1 MACDIA
7 NGRQESCKD
16 SISGLL
22 AVYIAN
28 FGIDVDNITYDATD
42 TDMITVIPLTNI
54 YGNPIN
60 LYKFELKGE
69 NSFDQDIKTDRNT
82 GTTYF
87 EQKLNIKLKK
97 QDVATTKMVK
107 ILSYGRP
114 QIVVHTRSNQFFL
127 IGLEQGSDVVSGTI
141 GSGTKLGDFNG
152 YSLSFMAEE
161 KVPANFLDCSTE
173 AGLLAL
179 FGGATV
185 VTS

>member
-7 NGRQESCKD
+7 MGRAESCKD
-16 SISGLL
+16 SVSGLL
-22 AVYIAN
+22 AVYLINYGVTAAE
-28 FGIDVDNITYDATD
+28 ITYDATE
-42 TDMITVIPLTNI
+42 TDMISAITGTTV
-54 YGNPIN
+54 

-97 QDVATTKMVK
+97 QDIATTKMIK

-114 QIVVHTRSNQFFL
+114 QIVVHTRSNQFFFV
-127 IGLEQGSDVVSGTI
+127 GLEQGADVVSGTI

-161 KVPANFLDCSTE
+161 KVPANFLDCASE
-173 AGLLAL
+173 AGLL
-179 FGGATV
+179 TV
-185 VTS
+185 FSAGSIVAS

>member
-7 NGRQESCKD
+7 NGRAESCKD
-16 SISGLL
+16 SVSGLL
-22 AVYIAN
+22 AVYLIN
-28 FGIDVDNITYDATD
+28 YGISADDVTYDATD
-42 TDMITVIPLTNI
+42 TDLITAVNGI
-54 YGNPIN
+54 GS

-97 QDVATTKMVK
+97 QDIATTKMIK

-114 QIVVHTRSNQFFL
+114 QIVVHTRANQFFL
-127 IGLEQGSDVVSGTI
+127 VGLEQGADVVSGTI

-161 KVPANFLDCSTE
+161 KIPANFLDCSTE
-173 AGLLAL
+173 AGLIAL
-179 FGGATV
+179 FDAATV
-185 VTS
+185 VTA

>member
-7 NGRQESCKD
+7 NGRAESCKD
-16 SISGLL
+16 SVSGLL
-22 AVYIAN
+22 AVYLIN
-28 FGIDVDNITYDATD
+28 YGIGADDVTYDATD
-42 TDMITVIPLTNI
+42 TDLITVINGVNSI
-54 YGNPIN
+54 
-60 LYKFELKGE
+60 YKFELKGE

-97 QDVATTKMVK
+97 QDIATTKMIK

-114 QIVVHTRSNQFFL
+114 QIVVHTRANQFFL
-127 IGLEQGSDVVSGTI
+127 VGLEQGADVVSGTI

-161 KVPANFLDCSTE
+161 KIPANFLDCSTE
-173 AGLLAL
+173 AGLISL
-179 FGGATV
+179 FDGATV
-185 VTS
+185 VVS

>member
-7 NGRQESCKD
+7 NGRAESCKD
-16 SISGLL
+16 SVSGLL
-22 AVYIAN
+22 AVYLINYAIN
-28 FGIDVDNITYDATD
+28 DSDVTYDATD
-42 TDMITVIPLTNI
+42 TDMITLIENI
-54 YGNPIN
+54 ASI
-60 LYKFELKGE
+60 YKFELKGE

-127 IGLEQGSDVVSGTI
+127 VGLEQGADVVSGTI

-161 KVPANFLDCSTE
+161 KIPANFLDCSNET
-173 AGLLAL
+173 GLIAV
-179 FGGATV
+179 FDGASV
-185 VTS
+185 VTA

>member
-7 NGRQESCKD
+7 NGRAEACKD
-16 SISGLL
+16 SVSGLL
-22 AVYIAN
+22 AVYIIN
-28 FGIDVDNITYDATD
+28 YGITAAEVTYDATN
-42 TDMITVIPLTNI
+42 TDLINTISGATV
-54 YGNPIN
+54 

-87 EQKLNIKLKK
+87 EQKLNIKLKRL
-97 QDVATTKMVK
+97 DVATTKMVK

-127 IGLEQGSDVVSGTI
+127 MGLEQGSDVVSGSI

-161 KVPANFLDCSTE
+161 KVPANFIDCSTE

-179 FGGATV
+179 FGGANLN
-185 VTS
+185 

>member
-7 NGRQESCKD
+7 NGRAESCKD
-16 SISGLL
+16 SVSGLL
-22 AVYIAN
+22 AVYLIN
-28 FGIDVDNITYDATD
+28 YGITAAEVTYDATN
-42 TDMITVIPLTNI
+42 TDLINTISGATV
-54 YGNPIN
+54 

-114 QIVVHTRSNQFFL
+114 QIVVHTRSNQFF
-127 IGLEQGSDVVSGTI
+127 
-141 GSGTKLGDFNG
+141 
-152 YSLSFMAEE
+152 
-161 KVPANFLDCSTE
+161 
-173 AGLLAL
+173 
-179 FGGATV
+179 
-185 VTS
+185 

>member
-7 NGRQESCKD
+7 NGRAEACKD
-16 SISGLL
+16 SVSGLL
-22 AVYIAN
+22 AVYIIN
-28 FGIDVDNITYDATD
+28 YGITAAEVTYDATN
-42 TDMITVIPLTNI
+42 TDLINTISGATV
-54 YGNPIN
+54 

-97 QDVATTKMVK
+97 LDVATTKMVK

-127 IGLEQGSDVVSGTI
+127 MGLEQGADVVSGSI
-141 GSGTKLGDFNG
+141 GSGAKLGDFSG

-161 KVPANFLDCSTE
+161 EVPANFLNCSTE
-173 AGLLAL
+173 AQLLSV
-179 FGGATV
+179 FTTGSI

>member
-1 MACDIA
+1 MACDIFS
-7 NGRQESCKD
+7 GRDESCKD

-22 AVYIAN
+22 AVYVVN

-42 TDMITVIPLTNI
+42 TDLISAIPLTNI
-54 YGNPIN
+54 YGFDIH
-60 LYKFELKGE
+60 LYRFDLKGE

-97 QDVATTKMVK
+97 QDVETTKMIK

-127 IGLEQGSDVVSGTI
+127 MGLEQGADVVSGTI

-161 KVPANFLDCSTE
+161 KVPANFLDCGTE
-173 AGLLAL
+173 GQLLAL
-179 FGGATV
+179 FGGAALN
-185 VTS
+185 

>member
-7 NGRQESCKD
+7 NGRAEACKD
-16 SISGLL
+16 SVSGLL
-22 AVYIAN
+22 AVYIIN
-28 FGIDVDNITYDATD
+28 YGITAAEVTYDATN
-42 TDMITVIPLTNI
+42 TDLINTISGATV
-54 YGNPIN
+54 

-87 EQKLNIKLKK
+87 EQKLNIKLKRL
-97 QDVATTKMVK
+97 DVATTKMVK

>member
-7 NGRQESCKD
+7 NGRAESCKD
-16 SISGLL
+16 SVSGLL
-22 AVYIAN
+22 AVYLIN
-28 FGIDVDNITYDATD
+28 YGITAAEVTYDVTNTDLITAIAGAT
-42 TDMITVIPLTNI
+42 V
-54 YGNPIN
+54 

-97 QDVATTKMVK
+97 QDIATTKMVK

-127 IGLEQGSDVVSGTI
+127 MGLEQGADVVSGTI
-141 GSGTKLGDFNG
+141 GSGAKLGDFSG

-161 KVPANFLDCSTE
+161 EVPANFLNCATE
-173 AGLLAL
+173 AQLL
-179 FGGATV
+179 TV
-185 VTS
+185 FPAGSIVTS

>member
-7 NGRQESCKD
+7 NGRAEACKD
-16 SISGLL
+16 SVSGLL
-22 AVYIAN
+22 AVYIIN
-28 FGIDVDNITYDATD
+28 YGITAAEVTYHATNTDLITAISGAT
-42 TDMITVIPLTNI
+42 V
-54 YGNPIN
+54 
-60 LYKFELKGE
+60 LYRFDLKGE
-69 NSFDQDIKTDRNT
+69 NSFDQDIKSDRNT

-97 QDVATTKMVK
+97 QDVETTKMIK

-127 IGLEQGSDVVSGTI
+127 MGLEQGSDVVSGSI

-161 KVPANFLDCSTE
+161 KVPANFIDCSTE

-179 FGGATV
+179 FGGANLN
-185 VTS
+185 

>member
-7 NGRQESCKD
+7 MGRAETCKD
-16 SISGLL
+16 SVSGLL
-22 AVYIAN
+22 AVYLIN
-28 FGIDVDNITYDATD
+28 YGIGEGDVTYDATH
-42 TDMITVIPLTNI
+42 TDLISAVD
-54 YGNPIN
+54 GVSN

-97 QDVATTKMVK
+97 QDVATTKMIK

-127 IGLEQGSDVVSGTI
+127 VGLEQGADVVSGTI

-161 KVPANFLDCSTE
+161 KVPANFLDCANET
-173 AGLLAL
+173 ALIAL
-179 FGGATV
+179 FDAATV
-185 VTS
+185 VTA